1 MLGQISQNFGI
12 IRVKF
17 AMKLKTVYKV
27 FEYFKYGKNFNS
39 LIFFFSEQTPF
50 CIDIINLNSNITG
63 TF

>member
-27 FEYFKYGKNFNS
+27 FEYFKYGKDFNS
-39 LIFFFSEQTPF
+39 LIFFFSQSKRPSVL
-50 CIDIINLNSNITG
+50 IL
-63 TF
+63 